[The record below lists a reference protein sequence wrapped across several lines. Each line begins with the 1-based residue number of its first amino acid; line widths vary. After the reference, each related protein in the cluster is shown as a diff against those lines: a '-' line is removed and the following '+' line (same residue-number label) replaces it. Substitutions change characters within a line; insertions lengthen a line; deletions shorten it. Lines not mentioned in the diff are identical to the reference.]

1 MTFNC
6 MIAGVGGQ
14 GTVLASKLIAAVAMK
29 SGLNVRTTETI
40 GMAQRGGSVV
50 SHVRIGDD
58 IFSPLIP
65 LGRADVLIA
74 FEPGEAVRQLPFFS
88 DQGLLIVCN
97 SIIKPAGGVP
107 KEAGA
112 SLEAGVPKGTG
123 VSKETGAPAGYEVSV
138 MIDYLKANVQKLAV
152 IDGSRITE
160 HNAKTLNVAMLGAA
174 AQSGIF
180 PFDAETL
187 KEIIP
192 EMLPQR
198 FWEMNLKSYEIGKG
212 AFNEH
217 I

>member
-14 GTVLASKLIAAVAMK
+14 GTVLASKLIAAAAMK
-29 SGLNVRTTETI
+29 SGFNVRTTETI

-97 SIIKPAGGVP
+97 SIIKPAGGV
-107 KEAGA
+107 
-112 SLEAGVPKGTG
+112 STG
-123 VSKETGAPAGYEVSV
+123 SVSKETGVPAGYEASA